1 MAKSNKEIKEMLQK
15 IIKEEYN
22 DYLLEAGITGWLID
36 KVADGFKWYANK
48 KADYQYDALLNSKDF
63 RSLAKSYGYNDEE
76 AFIKRA
82 KQLIAKDPK
91 KFADLLVYDVRKGAF
106 GKYFK

>member
-48 KADYQYDALLNSKDF
+48 KADYQYDALLNMGCDRHDAQS
-63 RSLAKSYGYNDEE
+63 RVQGRVEQVLASWAPD
-76 AFIKRA
+76 
-82 KQLIAKDPK
+82 
-91 KFADLLVYDVRKGAF
+91 
-106 GKYFK
+106 